1 MQEAD
6 IVRIMIDLQDVN
18 QAAVLKRFFKTGKGE
33 YGEGDMFLG
42 IKVPQIREVV
52 KKYGKTCT
60 LSQLESYIISPYHEI
75 RLCALLI
82 LVQKYKDAKNN
93 EELQQQYVDFYLNH
107 TACINNWDLVD
118 LSCYLLLGDWY
129 MNKDKTLLYNMAR
142 HGKSIWEQRIAMV
155 STMQWIRHGKF
166 VDSLKIADIL
176 LHHPHDLMQKAVGW
190 MLREVGKRDEMLL
203 KSFLQTRYLTMPRTM
218 LRYSIEKF
226 SPQERSKYLKGEI

>member
-60 LSQLESYIISPYHEI
+60 LSQLESYIASPYHEI

-166 VDSLKIADIL
+166 DDSLKIADIL

-203 KSFLQTRYLTMPRTM
+203 KSFLQTRYLIMPRTM

>member
-6 IVRIMIDLQDVN
+6 IVRIMIDFQDVN

-60 LSQLESYIISPYHEI
+60 LSQLESYIASPYHEI

-166 VDSLKIADIL
+166 DDSLKIADIL